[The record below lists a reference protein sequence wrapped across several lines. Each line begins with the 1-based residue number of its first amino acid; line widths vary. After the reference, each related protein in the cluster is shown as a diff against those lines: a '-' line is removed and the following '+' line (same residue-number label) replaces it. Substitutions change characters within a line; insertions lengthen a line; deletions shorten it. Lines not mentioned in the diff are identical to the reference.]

1 MMALGCVLPSSW
13 GNARHD
19 ARGSPLQ
26 KLAKER
32 CVSGVLL
39 GLLSLAEGRFTSGD
53 NF

>member
-1 MMALGCVLPSSW
+1 MMALGCVLPGSW
-13 GNARHD
+13 GNARH

-32 CVSGVLL
+32 CVSDVIL